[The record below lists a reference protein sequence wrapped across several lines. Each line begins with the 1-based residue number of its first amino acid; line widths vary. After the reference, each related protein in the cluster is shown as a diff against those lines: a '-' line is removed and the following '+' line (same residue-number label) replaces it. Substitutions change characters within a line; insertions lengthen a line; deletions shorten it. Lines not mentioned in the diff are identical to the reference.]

1 MTAPSKEQSV
11 DLLWRSLWTG
21 IAFALGGVP
30 VGAALD
36 VDTLVAMAMAMA
48 GGGAVATVVL
58 VFARQQLGTVQS

>member
-30 VGAALD
+30 VGAALY
-36 VDTLVAMAMAMA
+36 VDTLVAMAMA